1 MKENSSTKTGKDIIT
16 PEIKS
21 EIPLNAVKFKKSW
34 TFWETYVSKTTDLSF
49 ENSNKLIF
57 KWDDLITFFQF
68 WNKYPG
74 RDIKNILFDGNN
86 LKYFFKEKYRI
97 NAMNIFQEG
106 IKPMWEDEQNKGG
119 KYFQLDYKIKN
130 DEMDTF
136 SELANVHW
144 KKLALCTMGG
154 SIPHA
159 DYINGIRFVDKTNF
173 LRGKIIMFR
182 IEIWVDKFLDVDKLN
197 LLKDYMKKERKEFMI
212 KMKNLNN
219 INLLEKQIDNL

>member
-34 TFWETYVSKTTDLSF
+34 TFWETYVSKTNDLSF

-57 KWDDLITFFQF
+57 KWDDLITFFEF

-182 IEIWVDKFLDVDKLN
+182 IEVWVRKNMEENKLEELKKYLSEN
-197 LLKDYMKKERKEFMI
+197 LGCQNVIPKDI
-212 KMKNLNN
+212 A
-219 INLLEKQIDNL
+219 I

>member
-1 MKENSSTKTGKDIIT
+1 MKENSTTKTGKDIIT

-74 RDIKNILFDGNN
+74 RDIKNILYDGNN
-86 LKYFFKEKYRI
+86 LKYFFKENYRI

-173 LRGKIIMFR
+173 TRGKIIMFR
-182 IEIWVDKFLDVDKLN
+182 IEVWVRKNMEENKLEELKKYLSEN
-197 LLKDYMKKERKEFMI
+197 LGCQNVI
-212 KMKNLNN
+212 SKN
-219 INLLEKQIDNL
+219 IDN

>member
-1 MKENSSTKTGKDIIT
+1 MKENSTTKTGKDIIT
-16 PEIKS
+16 PELKS

-34 TFWETYVSKTTDLSF
+34 TFWETYVSKTEDLSY

-97 NAMNIFQEG
+97 NTMNIFQEG

-182 IEIWVDKFLDVDKLN
+182 IEVWVRKYMEEYKLEELKKYLSEN
-197 LLKDYMKKERKEFMI
+197 LGCQNVIPKDI
-212 KMKNLNN
+212 A
-219 INLLEKQIDNL
+219 I